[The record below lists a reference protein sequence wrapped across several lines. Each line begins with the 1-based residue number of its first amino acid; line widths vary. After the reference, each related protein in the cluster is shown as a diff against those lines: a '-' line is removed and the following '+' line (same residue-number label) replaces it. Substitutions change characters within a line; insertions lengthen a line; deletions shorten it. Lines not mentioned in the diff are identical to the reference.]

1 MTQLHTRTL
10 LSLRWGMSSWFI
22 FSSISIWSIA
32 TVTSGSVTGGVLEL
46 SLWCCFS
53 TNPLALHFNYTA
65 PPCSHVL
72 GLPEEWMSGWPHAS
86 WLLLYSVGLKV
97 RWRRKTCSR
106 LCCGPQAYCCWRLLQ
121 ESTYCKC
128 QPWSDAAQ
136 RVWKPGPSMLFPE
149 KVLVHHQHTAVESTA
164 PSRAF
169 TAHWGRK
176 AYSFSPQGMIIAWS
190 VVWFSES

>member
-1 MTQLHTRTL
+1 MEHSYSNIWFCNWGGFLSCPSDAVSAQTPWHCTL
-10 LSLRWGMSSWFI
+10 ITL
-22 FSSISIWSIA
+22 
-32 TVTSGSVTGGVLEL
+32 
-46 SLWCCFS
+46 
-53 TNPLALHFNYTA
+53 P
-65 PPCSHVL
+65 PPCSHVM

-128 QPWSDAAQ
+128 QLWSDAAQ